1 MMNNYIYFKGG
12 KVFYSD
18 RGSGNPIVLLHGYLE
33 SSEVWKEFAEQLAHS
48 FRVIAIDLPGHGSSA
63 VYSGNHTM
71 EFMADAV
78 NEVLTGLNIKKA
90 FMIGHSLGGYVTL
103 AFLELYANI
112 LNGYCLFH
120 SHPFA
125 DTEETIKKREREI
138 KIVRMG
144 KKYLMYPDNVS
155 LMFAS
160 SNLDRFKDELA
171 LLKNIASGLSDEGVI
186 AVLNGMMLRPSR
198 LSVMEAGIVPCLW
211 ILGRHD
217 NYIRCESIQTRVVL
231 PPNARVVILENSG
244 HIGFIEEKDVSAGI
258 VTDFIKGL

>member
-1 MMNNYIYFKGG
+1 
-12 KVFYSD
+12 
-18 RGSGNPIVLLHGYLE
+18 
-33 SSEVWKEFAEQLAHS
+33 
-48 FRVIAIDLPGHGSSA
+48 
-63 VYSGNHTM
+63 
-71 EFMADAV
+71 
-78 NEVLTGLNIKKA
+78 
-90 FMIGHSLGGYVTL
+90 MIGHSLGGYVTL

-160 SNLDRFKDELA
+160 SNLERFKDELA
-171 LLKNIASGLSDEGVI
+171 LLRNIASGLSDEGVI

-217 NYIRCESIQTRVVL
+217 NY
-231 PPNARVVILENSG
+231 P
-244 HIGFIEEKDVSAGI
+244 GI
-258 VTDFIKGL
+258 WW

>member
-1 MMNNYIYFKGG
+1 MNYYIYFKGR

-18 RGSGNPIVLLHGYLE
+18 RGSGDPVVLLHGYLE
-33 SSEVWKEFAEQLAHS
+33 SSEVWKEFAEKLAGS
-48 FRVIAIDLPGHGSSA
+48 FRVISIDLPGHGSSA
-63 VYSGNHTM
+63 VYSGSHTM

-78 NEVLTGLNIKKA
+78 NEVLTGLNVKKA
-90 FMIGHSLGGYVTL
+90 FMVGHSLGGYVTL

-125 DTEETIKKREREI
+125 DTEETIKKRKREI
-138 KIVRMG
+138 KIVKMG

-160 SNLDRFKDELA
+160 SNLERFKNELT

-217 NYIRCESIQTRVVL
+217 NYIRCESIRTGVVL
-231 PPNARVVILENSG
+231 PPNAKVVILENSG
-244 HIGFIEEKDVSAGI
+244 HIGFIEEKDLSAGI